1 MDRKYLLKQL
11 AAVLRVLIV
20 LPSTTNLFVFLKRR
34 YSSSQIRELNSV
46 CKYRAQRIRLLER
59 NSFLHN
65 CLENWLVPH
74 VVYSKVKKVR
84 PRFAA
89 SIGRAFIRDEI
100 LSNQERIACLSS
112 TIVNSQRKVDRF
124 LKFFDRICFCKFLGE
139 TGCHSRLKIR
149 SEFAE
154 KLAWLRR
161 KRFGSEELNN
171 MSAFNLSRLELS
183 RVQMEVLSR
192 GPRFA
197 LPPGFVCREEMWSEF
212 ELFHQQVS
220 SSFSEACSQEGKD
233 RLRNDLTYLADKYA
247 SIRPDRAAFPLGKEH
262 LKAIRELRQN
272 DEIVITR
279 PDKGPVRFCLI
290 RRITLQK

>member
-1 MDRKYLLKQL
+1 MVQR
-11 AAVLRVLIV
+11 I
-20 LPSTTNLFVFLKRR
+20 SFLKRC
-34 YSSSQIRELNSV
+34 LDDSV
-46 CKYRAQRIRLLER
+46 
-59 NSFLHN
+59 
-65 CLENWLVPH
+65 VPRDIFE
-74 VVYSKVKKVR
+74 KVKELR
-84 PRFAA
+84 PRFAS
-89 SIGRAFIRDEI
+89 SIARAFIKDEI
-100 LSNQERIACLSS
+100 LSKQDRIACLSS

-124 LKFFDRICFCKFLGE
+124 LKFFDRIRFCKFLGE

-171 MSAFNLSRLELS
+171 ASVFNLSRLELS

-197 LPPGFVCREEMWSEF
+197 LPPRFVCREEVLSEF

-279 PDKGPVRFCLI
+279 PDKGAGPVLLDKEDYIAKKVEILNDSSKFERLSSMENHDNNSS
-290 RRITLQK
+290 